1 MKLFYKGLTGIA
13 GVLLLLFSGCDIVT
27 DPKMPVWDVELN
39 LPFVNR
45 QYTLKE
51 IVERDTSNLKVRS
64 DTAIVV
70 YEQLQNLNSVKIE
83 NRMTLDADPKSIKA
97 TVGTIKVDA
106 IAPIT
111 QNISMTQWINV
122 TPGQPQIVPPV
133 NNTLIVQDLA
143 RMTSFEVAE
152 MSAGTMALK
161 IRNENGPIPITISR
175 IIIRAA
181 KNYTYRGTTIAENTR
196 LLTDNTSFTLT
207 QNQERT
213 INFPLAGVKLVDSL
227 RVEVQLSSPGSSGQT
242 VTLPSDPKTIVTASF
257 TGLGISG
264 VKAVIPKQDPISKSD
279 VIKIDDSTQYSLIK
293 FDSGHMDISI
303 KNSID
308 MPFQV
313 TIGVTEL
320 KKPDGSSFSQVITVP
335 AKGTGSFSI
344 SNMKDYTVN
353 SGGVLKNTITYTA
366 TAVNNVQPGVTST
379 VLVTDSLV
387 SSISMGGLVIQSITG
402 KVKPVE
408 LRVVETDIGIN
419 LKDLQGGFQ
428 FGKLDLQDSDIKLL
442 VQKAT
447 SFEVRFSG
455 KLKGTNGVN
464 TAELDLPPTILG
476 TGLSTIK
483 LDPVKVEQFIL
494 AFPNNLPNKMTV
506 VGVTKLNPNYK
517 EGTAQMVDSVYGIG
531 RLDFPFHVGISNGT
545 FSDTV
550 DVQFSESD
558 SSKLNNANS
567 AEITLVLENGFASS
581 VDFSGTFVDKNYSK
595 VMNLIPKNAGNDS
608 IVSIHGATVGSD
620 DKVIAA
626 AKDSIVIKLVNQDFR
641 NFQKSKF
648 LIFNL
653 KLNTSRPNALPVKFY
668 ALDKFKLRA
677 YGKFS
682 YKVDPNDQ

>member
-1 MKLFYKGLTGIA
+1 MKLFYKSLTGIA
-13 GVLLLLFSGCDIVT
+13 GFLLLLFSGCDIVT
-27 DPKMPVWDVELN
+27 DPMMPVWDVELN

-64 DTAIVV
+64 DTAIIV

-97 TVGTIKVDA
+97 TVGTIKVDNV
-106 IAPIT
+106 APIT
-111 QNISMTQWINV
+111 QNISMTQWLNV
-122 TPGQPQIVPPV
+122 TPGQAQIVPPV
-133 NNTLIVQDLA
+133 TNTLIVQDISRIA
-143 RMTSFEVAE
+143 SFQVAE

-161 IRNENGPIPITISR
+161 LRNENGPIPITISR

-181 KNYTYRGTTIAENTR
+181 RNYTYLSTSIPENTR
-196 LLTDNTSFTLT
+196 LLTDNTAFTLT

-227 RVEVQLSSPGSSGQT
+227 RVEVQLSSPGSAGQS
-242 VTLPSDPKTIVTASF
+242 VLLPADPKTIVTSTF
-257 TGLGISG
+257 SGLTIAG
-264 VKAVIPKQDPISKSD
+264 VKAVIPRQDPISKSD

-293 FDSGHMDISI
+293 FDAGHLDISI

-320 KKPDGSSFSQVITVP
+320 RKPDGTAFNQVISVP
-335 AKGTGSFSI
+335 AKGTATFSI
-344 SNMKDYTVN
+344 PNMKDYTVN
-353 SGGVLKNTITYTA
+353 SGGTLKNTITYTA
-366 TAVNNVQPGVTST
+366 SAVNNVQAGVTST

-387 SSISMGGLVIQSITG
+387 SSISMGGLIIQSITG

-419 LKDLQGGFQ
+419 LKDLQGSFQ
-428 FGKLDLQDSDIKLL
+428 FGKLDLQDSDIKLK

-447 SFEVRFSG
+447 SFEVQFSG
-455 KLKGTNGVN
+455 KLRGTNGVN
-464 TAELDLPPTILG
+464 TAELDLPVTTLG

-506 VGVTKLNPNYK
+506 VGVTKLNPNFK
-517 EGTAQMVDSVYGIG
+517 EGTAQMIDSVYGVG
-531 RLDFPFHVGISNGT
+531 QLDFPFHVGISNGT

-550 DVQFSESD
+550 AVEFSNAD

-567 AEITLVLENGFASS
+567 AEISLVLENGFPAAI
-581 VDFSGTFVDKNYSK
+581 DFSGTFVDKDYRK
-595 VMNLIPKNAGNDS
+595 VMNLIPKNSGNDS
-608 IVSIHGATVGSD
+608 IVAIHGATVGSD
-620 DKVIAA
+620 DKVITA

-648 LIFNL
+648 LIFHV

-682 YKVDPNDQ
+682 YKVDPNQ